1 MWGWRSAEARTRRF
15 GGDEGDAK
23 PWSSSSDR
31 ISVVPCCRC
40 ATVANCAWRAG
51 EGCRGRRTP
60 GLAKKL
66 TDGPRTPDAG
76 SQRCYE
82 RRFSA
87 NWVGCARSGSEPL
100 RKSPCGD
107 GGITRLRTQKVSVR
121 AVRGGRGM
129 GVRCGANRER
139 RLVLGCQRLQEVV
152 VGGRG
157 SVERVVFTA
166 KLGRGCSRAW
176 PSHKR
181 RRGQL
186 SLCG

>member
-1 MWGWRSAEARTRRF
+1 M
-15 GGDEGDAK
+15 
-23 PWSSSSDR
+23 
-31 ISVVPCCRC
+31 
-40 ATVANCAWRAG
+40 
-51 EGCRGRRTP
+51 
-60 GLAKKL
+60 
-66 TDGPRTPDAG
+66 
-76 SQRCYE
+76 
-82 RRFSA
+82 
-87 NWVGCARSGSEPL
+87 
-100 RKSPCGD
+100 
-107 GGITRLRTQKVSVR
+107 R

-129 GVRCGANRER
+129 GVRCGASRER

-166 KLGRGCSRAW
+166 KLGRGCSRTW